1 MEFKLPGLKL
11 RFIKPCR
18 KTDSSP
24 KLTVSRVI
32 ENKKRKT
39 ETSLLLDLNILIRME
54 DVILK
59 GGNPVDL
66 GLMELVN
73 FLNQCPPESVCL
85 TPGLALSEVH
95 PKFKK
100 QCFELFEVFLSIFC
114 PQMVDHPTATR
125 DSEIEQEEPR
135 KLKFDE
141 LPIGE
146 QYLHS
151 ISYYSLIQIHIIDS
165 KYGNR
170 TGLEKFNIYMDSVCN
185 DIDMLSAVEAE
196 IAKYCFSTK
205 KEHYSQEL
213 KDRIQDIKDNFLDRH
228 TNPKKHLINVFNGV
242 QDLKYGKSALIFSEE
257 LFDGKNQET
266 WVVTL
271 DSKLYWLSESIH
283 HYPVNGEPHSKYCC
297 IVRTPEQENCEYW
310 KSVDD
315 ALYERLDL
323 RKNEGKADVPL
334 SEKDMENL
342 HSILL
347 NKGFTDFDEEFNSN
361 KRVN

>member
-1 MEFKLPGLKL
+1 MSGLKL

-32 ENKKRKT
+32 ENKERKT
-39 ETSLLLDLNILIRME
+39 ETSLVLDLNILIRME
-54 DVILK
+54 DVILR
-59 GGNPVDL
+59 GENPVDL
-66 GLMELVN
+66 GLMGLVN

-85 TPGLALSEVH
+85 TPGVALSEVH

-100 QCFELFEVFLSIFC
+100 QCIEVYEVFLSIFC

-125 DSEIEQEEPR
+125 NSEGGIEAPK
-135 KLKFDE
+135 KLKFNE

-151 ISYYSLIQIHIIDS
+151 FSYYSLIQVHIIDR
-165 KYGNR
+165 KYSDL
-170 TGLEKFNIYMDSVCN
+170 TGLEKFKIYMDSVCD

-205 KEHYSQEL
+205 KEHYSQDF
-213 KDRIQDIKDNFLDRH
+213 KDRIQDVKDNFLDRH
-228 TNPKKHLINVFNGV
+228 SNPKKHLINIFNGV
-242 QDLKYGKSALIFSEE
+242 QDLKYGKSALKYSEE
-257 LFDGKNQET
+257 FFYGKNQET
-266 WVVTL
+266 WIVTL

-283 HYPVNGEPHSKYCC
+283 HYPVEGEPHSKFYS
-297 IVRTPEQENCEYW
+297 IVRTPEQGSCEYW
-310 KSVDD
+310 QSVDQ
-315 ALYERLDL
+315 ALNERLAL
-323 RKNEGKADVPL
+323 RKDKGKADSPL
-334 SEKDMENL
+334 SEEDMKSL

-347 NKGFTDFDEEFNSN
+347 DKGFGDFEDEFNSN
-361 KRVN
+361 KCVN